1 MERLQTVEKMA
12 APGGPKRSRTREE
25 DTKATKKDEL
35 ELQIIAEQRKLIAES
50 SKLNREYV
58 LAPWVIA
65 ASLASALGASLIG
78 GVAVAVISH
87 LWK

>member
-1 MERLQTVEKMA
+1 MSD
-12 APGGPKRSRTREE
+12 APRELIDIRAIVAGIDRDREE
-25 DTKATKKDEL
+25 AQKF
-35 ELQIIAEQRKLIAES
+35 IAEQRKLIAES